1 MKTEMME
8 KGRLAFEN
16 CQNIISLKSNIGKDF
31 LKLAF
36 LLITNHD
43 NKYYKV
49 LGYNTWEEFL
59 AIPEISIS
67 RSFAYKL
74 MQVNRVWIGKYNVS
88 QENLMCIETEKLYL
102 ASIQATQDNYEEWL
116 ERAKTLSRSDIR
128 GLIKGGEYEYNIKEV
143 ECPKCHY
150 KFTITR
156 NEYNV

>member
-1 MKTEMME
+1 MTENAIVE
-8 KGRLAFEN
+8 KGKKAFEN
-16 CQNIISLKSNIGKDF
+16 TQKIIALKSNIGKDF

-43 NKYYKV
+43 NKYYEV

-74 MQVNRVWIGKYNVS
+74 MQVNRIWIGKYNVS
-88 QENLMCIETEKLYL
+88 QENLICIETEKLYL

-116 ERAKTLSRSDIR
+116 EKAKTLSRSDIR
-128 GLIKGGEYEYNIKEV
+128 GLIKGGEYEYKIT
-143 ECPKCHY
+143 CPQCGYEFPRSK
-150 KFTITR
+150 
-156 NEYNV
+156 YNAI